1 MQISTQIVQLRPSA
15 VTQLSTSSDRCSR
28 WLENNPRLVHFLNI
42 EVTMMEDNKSATDRM
57 EQLVC

>member
-15 VTQLSTSSDRCSR
+15 VTQLSTSSDRCLR
-28 WLENNPRLVHFLNI
+28 WLENNPRLVHLLNI